1 MRNFTFLST
10 PSARRATQEIYAQG
24 TAVDI
29 SIHALREEG
38 DGSTQTGNTGALDF
52 YPRPPRGGRR
62 PGKLVL
68 DCVYLFL
75 STPSARRATHH
86 CKILRC
92 SPSIS
97 IHALREE
104 GDAAVYIKRLT
115 EIISIH
121 ALREEGDCCA
131 PTPAMS
137 PCNFYPRPPRGGRP
151 LKTEDYQKVIDISIH
166 ALREEGDGDPLQP
179 VHRQRISIHALREEG
194 DIPADGAELDYFDFY
209 PRPPRGGRPQRKRR
223 PTEHGKF
230 LSTPSARRATSAEAA
245 ANRAWQISIHA
256 LREEG
261 DP

>member
-151 LKTEDYQKVIDISIH
+151 L
-166 ALREEGDGDPLQP
+166 
-179 VHRQRISIHALREEG
+179 
-194 DIPADGAELDYFDFY
+194 
-209 PRPPRGGRPQRKRR
+209 
-223 PTEHGKF
+223 
-230 LSTPSARRATSAEAA
+230 
-245 ANRAWQISIHA
+245 
-256 LREEG
+256 
-261 DP
+261 